1 MLDRRT
7 LLSRLAIAGVGTPV
21 LHRAIAMLSDGKATL
36 DIETLRQAQW
46 ISGNEM
52 TDDELEEI
60 VGIVNRTSSG
70 LESLRQVPI
79 SDDVPMAIHFSPLNQ
94 PAECVSLTRK
104 CDSTEVDFETVPAT
118 DAEIAFL
125 PVSKLSQLVKKQKL
139 TSERLTDIY
148 LARLKKFSP
157 MLRCVVTLTEELA
170 RQRSRQ
176 ADQEIKAGKYR
187 GPLHGIPWGAKDLI
201 AVPGY
206 PTTWGIPQYQDRII
220 DTSATV
226 AQRLEDA
233 GAVLVAKLSLGAL
246 ANGDKW
252 FGGMTRSPWYPK
264 IGSSGSSAGSA
275 SAAVAGLVGFAL
287 GSETLGSIVSP
298 SIRCGASALRPTFG
312 RVSRH
317 GCMPLSWSLDKIG
330 PICRSVEDCALVFNA
345 IHGSD
350 GNDSTAGNYEFKW
363 PSFGDIGQFKI
374 GYTPSLRSKFEDREE
389 LQILR
394 RLGCELVE
402 FQMPAK
408 VAARALMTI
417 IDVEAAT
424 VFDDL
429 LRAGQTEGWNRW
441 PEDFRAA
448 QFVSA
453 VDYVRIQRA
462 RTILMKQLEQALSAV
477 DAIVNVDDLVQ
488 TNFTGHPTV
497 VLPIEYRE
505 RGEAKFPR
513 PVKFTGRLYDDERL
527 LKISHAFQGE
537 IDAHLQ
543 HPQLDSWL
551 PRFQDGTLD
560 GTSEQPKKARQAPD
574 SADG

>member
-7 LLSRLAIAGVGTPV
+7 LLNRLAIAGIGTPV
-21 LHRAIAMLSDGKATL
+21 LHRAIASLSAGKMKL

-52 TDDELEEI
+52 TDEELEDI

-70 LESLRQVPI
+70 LESLRKVPI
-79 SDDVPMAIHFSPLNQ
+79 SDDVPMAIHFSTLHQ
-94 PAECVSLTRK
+94 PAECDSLTRK
-104 CDSTEVDFETVPAT
+104 CNSTEVEFETVPAT
-118 DAEIAFL
+118 DTEIAFL
-125 PVSKLSQLVKKQKL
+125 PVSQLSQLVKKQKI

-157 MLRCVVTLTEELA
+157 MLRCVVTLTEDLA
-170 RQRSRQ
+170 RQQSRQ

-206 PTTWGIPQYQDRII
+206 PTSWGIPHYQDRII
-220 DTSATV
+220 DSSATV
-226 AQRLEDA
+226 GQRLEDA

-350 GNDSTAGNYEFKW
+350 GIDPTAGNYEFKW
-363 PSFGDIGQFKI
+363 PSDVDLGSLKI
-374 GYTPSLRSKFEDREE
+374 GYATSRRSQVKDRKE
-389 LQILR
+389 LQIIK
-394 RLGCELVE
+394 RLGCQLVE
-402 FQMPAK
+402 FEMPTK
-408 VAARALMTI
+408 IPARALMTI

-441 PEDFRAA
+441 PGDFRAA

-462 RTILMKQLEQALSAV
+462 RTILMEQFEQALSAV

-488 TNFTGHPTV
+488 SNFTGHPTV
-497 VLPIEYRE
+497 VFPIEYRE

-527 LKISHAFQGE
+527 LKICHAFQGE
-537 IDAHLQ
+537 IDAHSQ
-543 HPQLDSWL
+543 HPQLDTWL

-560 GTSEQPKKARQAPD
+560 DTSGQPNNDQPSPEPA
-574 SADG
+574 GG